1 MPGVL
6 GEGPVDPFNPD
17 LLRDEPTDKVGWA
30 VVQLPGGMNCPSWQ
44 ETLLRET
51 SDVSVHAHMQPCP
64 SHAKALPGAACMCPL
79 QVQHVLQEVRRIHGL

>member
-30 VVQLPGGMNCPSWQ
+30 VVQQ
-44 ETLLRET
+44 
-51 SDVSVHAHMQPCP
+51 
-64 SHAKALPGAACMCPL
+64 AAGRDEL
-79 QVQHVLQEVRRIHGL
+79 SKLARNAAA